1 VNLTLPTSWFGP
13 FTLEHLKAYAEASG
27 DFNAIHTDE
36 KAALAAGL
44 PGIIAHGM
52 FSSALLAGRATE
64 YVQSLAQP
72 GWKISGYQTRFKGM
86 VFLGD
91 ILELSGRIKSSD
103 DHVLQLELSARN
115 QNSEVVST
123 AVAEF
128 IKVSA

>member
-1 VNLTLPTSWFGP
+1 MSNEIASTKFGP

-52 FSSALLAGRATE
+52 FSSALLADRAVE
-64 YVQSLAQP
+64 FVHSLNQD
-72 GWKISGYQTRFKGM
+72 WKISGYQTRFKGM

-91 ILELSGRIKSSD
+91 TLELSGRIKFSD
-103 DHVLQLELSARN
+103 HQKLQLELSAKN
-115 QNSEVVST
+115 QKGEVVST

-128 IKVSA
+128 IR

>member
-1 VNLTLPTSWFGP
+1 MSSDVISSTHFGP

-52 FSSALLAGRATE
+52 FSSALLAGHATDF
-64 YVQSLAQP
+64 VKSLNQP

-91 ILELSGRIKSSD
+91 TLELSGRVKLSD
-103 DHVLQLELSARN
+103 GSKLQLELSAKN
-115 QNSEVVST
+115 QKGEVVST

-128 IKVSA
+128 IK